1 MEGMPQCQE
10 VDCLD
15 ANAVQD
21 LMSGALDAAARA
33 AVVAHLDGC
42 ADCRDLISLLARD
55 ATRDAA
61 VDTLRTDAPGLL
73 DPGPAALGETQLSVA
88 VVRPSRDPALIATAE
103 ASARRAARKLTAP
116 SMSGRAL
123 GRYTL
128 LERLGAGAM
137 GVVYCAADVGLGR
150 QVALKLLHRPD
161 DALTDRLIR
170 EARSMAQVNHPNV
183 VAVYDVAIADG
194 TTYIAMELV
203 QGTSLRQWQQQPR
216 SIAEIV
222 EVYVAAG
229 RGLAAAHAAGI
240 VHRDFK
246 PDNCLVGA
254 DGRIRVTDF
263 GLAAVRPGGGPAAA
277 ASA

>member
-33 AVVAHLDGC
+33 AAIAHLDDC

-61 VDTLRTDAPGLL
+61 VDTLRTETHDAHDAHDAPG
-73 DPGPAALGETQLSVA
+73 DPPGPGAALGETQSSVA
-88 VVRPSRDPALIATAE
+88 VARPIRDPALVATAT
-103 ASARRAARKLTAP
+103 ASARRTAKKLTSP
-116 SMSGRAL
+116 GMSGRVL

-137 GVVYCAADVGLGR
+137 GVVYRADDIGLGR

-161 DALTDRLIR
+161 GALTDRLNR

-183 VAVYDVAIADG
+183 VAVYD
-194 TTYIAMELV
+194 
-203 QGTSLRQWQQQPR
+203 
-216 SIAEIV
+216 
-222 EVYVAAG
+222 
-229 RGLAAAHAAGI
+229 
-240 VHRDFK
+240 
-246 PDNCLVGA
+246 
-254 DGRIRVTDF
+254 
-263 GLAAVRPGGGPAAA
+263 
-277 ASA
+277 